1 MKVKLFLLA
10 VLLASKTMAQG
21 VIDVHSHII
30 TSEFLSALEKEGRLM
45 DEGFPLPRY
54 DAEAHLRWMDEAG
67 VQTSVL
73 TLAAPQP
80 KSAGVVRRT
89 NDAAARLKQQHPGR
103 FLFCAALPLPNV
115 DAAIREAV
123 YALDTLKADGIK
135 LATNVEGQYL
145 GAPELDTLFS
155 VLNERKAIV
164 ILHPHRPEPVNPQV
178 MYQTPLA
185 MQEYLSETT
194 RAVTNMIS
202 RNVLARYNNIK
213 VVVPH
218 CGAYLPLAIPRM
230 KSLTPVMQKNKMV
243 GEIDWEKNLAVL
255 YYDLAGAH
263 SPEVI
268 RMLLT
273 ITTPDHLL
281 YGSDYPY
288 VASQVLTQSLLRM
301 KLYLTTEPDLA
312 PFREMI
318 LYKNAE
324 WLLGMSQTKP
334 VAESFNG
341 KMIVRLA
348 EIEVYPKHLKE
359 YLKLANEVDRL
370 SVEREPGVICLFPM
384 QSATSSTDIRIME
397 IYASEEA
404 YADHLKTEHFQ
415 KYKQGTLHMVK
426 SLKLP
431 AMRPLDPETMKLIF
445 KKQR

>member
-1 MKVKLFLLA
+1 MRTKSVIALLA
-10 VLLASKTMAQG
+10 IATTVMAQG

-30 TSEFLSALEKEGRLM
+30 TPEFLSALESEGRLM
-45 DEGFPLPRY
+45 DEGFPLPKY
-54 DAEAHLRWMDEAG
+54 DADAHLKWMDDAG

-80 KSAGVVRRT
+80 ASAKVVRST
-89 NDAAARLKQQHPGR
+89 NEAAAKLKQEHPRR
-103 FLFCAALPLPNV
+103 FLFCAALPLPDV
-115 DAAIREAV
+115 DAAMREAI

-135 LATNVEGQYL
+135 LATNANGQYL
-145 GAPELDTLFS
+145 GAPELDTLFA
-155 VLNERKAIV
+155 VLNERRAVV
-164 ILHPHRPEPVNPQV
+164 ILHPHRPEPVNRQV
-178 MYQTPLA
+178 MQQTPLA

-194 RAVTNMIS
+194 RAVSDMIS
-202 RNVLARYNNIK
+202 RNVLARYNHIK

-218 CGAYLPLAIPRM
+218 CGAYLPLSVPRM
-230 KSLTPVMQKNKMV
+230 KSLTPVMQANKMV
-243 GEIDWEKNLAVL
+243 GEIDWEKNLAAL

-273 ITTPDHLL
+273 ITTPNHLL

-288 VASQVLTQSLLRM
+288 VASQVLTQSLQRM
-301 KLYLTTEPDLA
+301 KQYLTTEPDLA

-348 EIEVYPKHLKE
+348 EIEVYPEHLKE
-359 YLKLANEVDRL
+359 YLEFANEVDRL
-370 SVEREPGVICLFPM
+370 SMEREPGVVCLFPM
-384 QSATSSTDIRIME
+384 QSAEDSTKIRILE

-404 YADHLKTEHFQ
+404 YQQHLKTDHFQ

-426 SLKLP
+426 NLNLP
-431 AMRPLDPETMKLIF
+431 TMQPLAPETMKLIF